1 MKVLQ
6 LKNVPLYYG
15 PRVNSVMT
23 DKSNTTKE
31 PTTNSNS
38 GYRSTISGKD
48 ASSLKL
54 ELPYDD
60 GNILFTHSLIHSLT
74 YSLTHSL
81 TDSLTYLLTHS
92 HTHSSPENSDVES
105 SRDYGKPF
113 RKTTL
118 PSLR

>member
-15 PRVNSVMT
+15 PRVDSVMT

-60 GNILFTHSLIHSLT
+60 GNLL
-74 YSLTHSL
+74 LTH
-81 TDSLTYLLTHS
+81 SLTYLLTYLL
-92 HTHSSPENSDVES
+92 TLLQITVMLNPPEIMGNHFV
-105 SRDYGKPF
+105 RQYC
-113 RKTTL
+113 L
-118 PSLR
+118 P